1 MDCDETYMVQSGD
14 SCAAISAT
22 YNLTQG
28 QLYTNN
34 PQVDTV
40 GCNNIYV
47 GEVLC
52 VSQKTFAYPLIQLP
66 SSSPNNVAP
75 APSAGTPSNIPT
87 ASASTTPAPVPTSSE
102 EEECDDEE
110 DEEAEYCADDDES
123 PECVYEEDL
132 PYCDEQ

>member
-1 MDCDETYMVQSGD
+1 MVRSGD
-14 SCAAISAT
+14 SCDAISAT

-52 VSQKTFAYPLIQLP
+52 VSQKTYAYPLILLP

-75 APSAGTPSNIPT
+75 SAGTPSNVPT
-87 ASASTTPAPVPTSSE
+87 ASVSATPAPAPTSSE

-123 PECVYEEDL
+123 PDCVWEDDL